1 MILQLLL
8 GLLAVLA
15 ALLALVVLVP
25 FHAQAQGAIHGG
37 SADGAI
43 EIRWGAGLFALRLS
57 SADGLAARLLGIPL
71 PRFGARQGRPRSR
84 SRRQDRRQRE
94 RGMREAS
101 RARKG
106 PRAGALLRHGGDLL
120 RMAVRLARPLRLRVR
135 IAGTVGTGDPADVAL
150 LAAIARAAGDLPGV
164 ELDLGWDWVDEALE
178 LDGELSARIWVAH
191 LLCAAAALFL
201 RRENRAALRAVRG

>member
-25 FHAQAQGAIHGG
+25 FHAQAQGAIHGW

-43 EIRWGAGLFALRLS
+43 EIRWGAGLLALRLS
-57 SADGLAARLLGIPL
+57 SADRLAAHLLGIPL
-71 PRFGARQGRPRSR
+71 PRFWARRGRPRSR
-84 SRRQDRRQRE
+84 SRRQDRRERE
-94 RGMREAS
+94 RGMRVAS

-106 PRAGALLRHGGDLL
+106 PRADALLRHRGDLL
-120 RMAVRLARPLRLRVR
+120 RMAVRLARPLRLQVR
-135 IAGTVGTGDPADVAL
+135 IAGTVGTGDPADMVL
-150 LAAIARAAGDLPGV
+150 LAAIARAAGDLPSV
-164 ELDLGWDWVDEALE
+164 ELDLEWDWVDEALE
-178 LDGELSARIWVAH
+178 LDGELSARIWVGH
-191 LLCAAAALFL
+191 LLCAAVALFL